1 MKLDLR
7 SLVSEAHCR
16 RRAQALR
23 SMANGNDTDIGTGD
37 LGADRATRRQLR
49 AEIKRTGVTVLA
61 LLASK
66 SAYPEGLNARVI
78 NRWLSGI
85 ERRADPT
92 HIKFVLS
99 RYRDLPDASPG
110 AGRSVPST
118 RLPLTQNMR
127 DELEAEFIRTCAT
140 VASLTESATDLPAGL
155 NARVIR
161 SWVYGEAKS
170 VDPRHWS
177 FVIGSL
183 SARTDATGLVFS
195 TRPEPRRKH

>member
-1 MKLDLR
+1 
-7 SLVSEAHCR
+7 
-16 RRAQALR
+16 
-23 SMANGNDTDIGTGD
+23 MANGNDTDIGAGN
-37 LGADRATRRQLR
+37 LRADRATRRQLR

-61 LLASK
+61 LFASAEK
-66 SAYPEGLNARVI
+66 IPEGLNARVV

-85 ERRADPT
+85 ERTARPDQ
-92 HIKFVLS
+92 IEFILS
-99 RYRDLPDASPG
+99 RYRVLPDASLG

-118 RLPLTQNMR
+118 RLSLTQHMR
-127 DELEAEFIRTCAT
+127 DELEAEFVRTCAT

-177 FVIGSL
+177 FVMGSL
-183 SARTDATGLVFS
+183 SARPDATGLVFS
-195 TRPEPRRKH
+195 TRPEPPGKH